1 MSPPDGPFGLRAL
14 WRAYRACRKGKRKA
28 RDTQRYEARL
38 LDRLVSTRDAIAGL
52 RWRPSPALSFVVRRP
67 KLREIHAAR
76 FGDRVVHHL
85 LVDRLER
92 LWEPVFIDDSFANRR
107 GKGTH
112 AAVDRLQ
119 SFLRSASGG
128 TRRPVYV
135 LKLDIANCFNSI
147 HRPTLFRFVQQRL
160 VRAVRRQDLARDEAR
175 ALQTHCRALLSAE
188 PAAGVRRLGPPGL
201 FRSVPEYKR
210 LGALGPGFGLPV
222 GNLTSQ
228 FFANVYLN
236 ELDQFV
242 KHELK
247 ARGYCRYVDDFVL
260 VHPDPKQLLEWRQRI
275 ADFLE
280 QRLRL
285 RLKEWADPV
294 PARRGVDFLGYVVW
308 PAHRVPRRRVVR
320 HFHARLAAY
329 ERAHVGRSGLR
340 LPPRARDRL
349 RAQVASFRAHCRHA
363 SAAGVWQRTLER
375 FPWLRAMF
383 DHPENGSLAQS
394 LRPRWNATSVSGLA
408 GQYRALARRHSDAC
422 LLLEVGN
429 RWLWPDSVARAAGQG
444 GCGTAVLR
452 PGLGRCREIAA
463 AELPALCRRL
473 RRAGQAY
480 VLAAQTGH
488 FRTGFRRREIVE
500 CWYPPTAAAAQALF
514 SSTPRGER

>member
-1 MSPPDGPFGLRAL
+1 M
-14 WRAYRACRKGKRKA
+14 
-28 RDTQRYEARL
+28 
-38 LDRLVSTRDAIAGL
+38 
-52 RWRPSPALSFVVRRP
+52 
-67 KLREIHAAR
+67 
-76 FGDRVVHHL
+76 
-85 LVDRLER
+85 
-92 LWEPVFIDDSFANRR
+92 
-107 GKGTH
+107 
-112 AAVDRLQ
+112 DRLQ

-160 VRAVRRQDLARDEAR
+160 VRAVRRQGLARDEAR
-175 ALQTHCRALLSAE
+175 ALQSHCRALLSAE
-188 PAAGVRRLGPPGL
+188 PAAGVRRL
-201 FRSVPEYKR
+201 
-210 LGALGPGFGLPV
+210 
-222 GNLTSQ
+222 
-228 FFANVYLN
+228 
-236 ELDQFV
+236 
-242 KHELK
+242 
-247 ARGYCRYVDDFVL
+247 
-260 VHPDPKQLLEWRQRI
+260 
-275 ADFLE
+275 
-280 QRLRL
+280 
-285 RLKEWADPV
+285 
-294 PARRGVDFLGYVVW
+294 GVDFLGYVVW

-383 DHPENGSLAQS
+383 DHPEDGSLAQS

-408 GQYRALARRHSDAC
+408 GQYRALARRHLDAC

-500 CWYPPTAAAAQALF
+500 CWYPPAAAAAQALF